1 MPGSAIAAKFEE
13 LRAKNEKA
21 LVIFVTAGDPHLSQL
36 PAIVSALQDG
46 GADIIELG
54 VPFSD
59 PIADG
64 PVIAAASQR
73 ALEAGT
79 TPKGVLE
86 ALKKCDLRVPIIL
99 MGYYNPVL
107 RYGLDSIAKASREAG
122 ANGTIVCDLTPE
134 EAVPWIQASRAHGLD
149 NIFLGAPTST
159 DDRIEQVAKAS
170 TGFVYAVS
178 RTGVTGAG
186 STLSH
191 SAEGL
196 VARIRQHT
204 DTPVC
209 VGFGVSTPE
218 HVREVCGF
226 ADGAVVGSSVVKL
239 IESSWKGGAGRDELT
254 SFIRSLKEATL
265 S

>member
-1 MPGSAIAAKFEE
+1 MAGSAIADKFGE
-13 LRAKNEKA
+13 LKAKNEKA
-21 LVIFVTAGDPHLSQL
+21 LIIFVTAGDPHLSQL
-36 PAIVSALQDG
+36 PAIVSAIQDG

-64 PVIAAASQR
+64 PVIQAASQR
-73 ALEAGT
+73 ALEAGA
-79 TPKGVLE
+79 TPRGVLE
-86 ALKKCDLRVPIIL
+86 SLGKCELKVPIVL
-99 MGYYNPVL
+99 MGYYNPIL
-107 RYGLDSIAKASREAG
+107 RYGLHAFATAAKRAG

-134 EAVPWIQASRAHGLD
+134 EAGDWIAASREDGLE

-159 DDRIEQVAKAS
+159 DERIEQVARAS

-178 RTGVTGAG
+178 RTGVTGTG

-218 HVREVCGF
+218 HVREVCSF

-239 IESSWKGGAGRDELT
+239 IECCWNGDEGREELT

>member
-1 MPGSAIAAKFEE
+1 MAGSAIAAKFDE
-13 LRAKNEKA
+13 LRAKKEKA
-21 LVIFVTAGDPHLSQL
+21 LVVFVTAGDPNLDQL
-36 PAIVSALQDG
+36 PAIVSAIQDG

-64 PVIAAASQR
+64 PVIQAASQR

-86 ALKKCDLRVPIIL
+86 ALKQCDLKVPIVL

-107 RYGLDSIAKASREAG
+107 RYGLDAIARASRDAG

-134 EAVPWIQASRAHGLD
+134 EAIPWIEASREHGLD

-159 DDRIEQVAKAS
+159 DERIEQVAKSS

-178 RTGVTGAG
+178 RTGVTGTG

-196 VARIRQHT
+196 VRRIRLHT
-204 DTPVC
+204 DTPIC
-209 VGFGVSTPE
+209 VGFGVSTPD

-226 ADGAVVGSSVVKL
+226 ADGAVVGSSIVKL
-239 IESSWKGGAGRDELT
+239 IESNWNGGEGRDSL
-254 SFIRSLKEATL
+254 FRFVRSLKEATL